1 MASLEEQI
9 LAAVELENYRP
20 VKARALGRQL
30 GVPAAAQG
38 KLKEALR
45 DLVAQGRL
53 ELGKGQLIRR
63 ARPTSGITGIFRR
76 TSTGNG
82 FVRPSA
88 TAGTAPADIYVA
100 ARDSLDA
107 ATGDEVLV
115 KLKGK
120 GNQFTG
126 RGPRGVI
133 LRILARDT
141 RQFVGTYFEREGEAY
156 VRVDGGPFRHSI
168 LIGDASVHN
177 AQPGDKVVIEMLH
190 FPTLDERGE
199 GVIAEVL
206 GQQGAPGVDTLSIIR
221 QFEIPDRFPEDALE
235 AARQASAEFDE
246 SHLGKREDLTGQL
259 TVTIDPV
266 DAKDFD
272 DAVSIERD
280 SRSQHWIL
288 SVHIADV
295 AHFVP
300 AGGPLDREAR
310 RRGTSVYLPGR
321 VVPMLPE
328 LISNGLAS
336 LQQGRVRF
344 VKTVRMEFT
353 AAGLPAH
360 VSFSEAA
367 IRVRRRLSYE
377 QVQAYLDKPGKT
389 AQIDDEIG
397 GLLHRMRDLALILQK
412 RRIKRGYLEMA
423 MQEAELEMD
432 AHGQVVGAHFREN
445 GLSHQIIEEFMLA
458 ANEAVA
464 EHLAGL
470 GTPFLRRIHPAPEP
484 NKLEVFANFAREL
497 GYKVPRFVDRFT
509 LQKILKQ
516 AADRPEVHAVNY
528 ALLRS
533 LKQAVY
539 SPVEDEHYALASKN
553 YCHFTSPIRRYPD
566 LTIHRLLHQWIATGR
581 AGCDPAELAVL
592 GAHCSK
598 TERRAE
604 KAEREL
610 TKVKI
615 LTYMSKRIGLEMDAV
630 ITGVAD
636 YGFFAQAVEMPVEG
650 LVHIST
656 LDDDYYYFDE
666 AGMSL
671 HGRRGKTRF
680 RLGDRVH
687 VRVMR
692 VDLKRRQMD
701 FRVAVRKAGR
711 TSSRT

>member
-1 MASLEEQI
+1 MSTLEDQI
-9 LAAVELENYRP
+9 LAVLERESYRP
-20 VKARALGRQL
+20 VKARALARQL
-30 GVPAAAQG
+30 ELPTAAQP
-38 KLKEALR
+38 KLKAALR
-45 DLVAQGRL
+45 ELVAQGRI
-53 ELGKGQLIRR
+53 ELGKGNVIRR
-63 ARPTSGITGIFRR
+63 ARPVSGIVGVFRR
-76 TSTGNG
+76 TSAGSG
-82 FVRPSA
+82 FVRPTA
-88 TAGTAPADIYVA
+88 TTGTPAADIYVA
-100 ARDSLDA
+100 AKDTLDA

-120 GNQFTG
+120 SHQQIEG
-126 RGPRGVI
+126 RGPRGVVVRI
-133 LRILARDT
+133 MLRET
-141 RQFVGTYFEREGEAY
+141 RQFVGTYFERDGQAF

-168 LIGDASVHN
+168 LVGDSGAHK
-177 AQPGDKVVIEMLH
+177 AQPGDKVVLEMLH

-206 GQQGAPGVDTLSIIR
+206 GANGAPGVDTLSIIR
-221 QFEIPDRFPEDALE
+221 QFEIPDRFAEDALQEARE
-235 AARQASAEFDE
+235 AAASFDE
-246 SHLGKREDLTGQL
+246 NHLGTREDLTKL
-259 TVTIDPV
+259 LAITIDPV

-272 DAVSIERD
+272 DAISLERD
-280 SRSQHWIL
+280 PRSQHWIL

-336 LQQGRVRF
+336 LQQDRVRL
-344 VKTVRMEFT
+344 VKTVRMDFT
-353 AAGLPAH
+353 PTGQPAH
-360 VSFSEAA
+360 VGFSEAA
-367 IRVRRRLSYE
+367 IRVRKRLRYE
-377 QVQAYLDKPGKT
+377 DVGAFLEAPEKSPD
-389 AQIDDEIG
+389 IDAEVSA
-397 GLLHRMRDLALILQK
+397 LLLRMRDLALILHK
-412 RRIKRGYLEMA
+412 RRIKRGSLELS
-423 MQEAELEMD
+423 MQEAELD
-432 AHGQVVGAHFREN
+432 LDSAGVVVGAHFREH
-445 GLSHQIIEEFMLA
+445 GLSHQIVEEFMLA

-464 EHLAGL
+464 EHLMSL
-470 GTPFLRRIHPAPEP
+470 GVPFLRRIHPAPEP
-484 NKLEVFANFAREL
+484 NKLEIFAAFAREF
-497 GYKVPRFVDRFT
+497 GYKIDKYVDRFT

-516 AADRPEVHAVNY
+516 AASKPEVHAVNY

-566 LTIHRLLHQWIATGR
+566 LTVHRLLSQWIRTGR

-610 TKVKI
+610 IKLKI
-615 LTYMSKRIGLEMDAV
+615 LTYMSTRVGLEMEAV

-636 YGFFAQAVEMPVEG
+636 YGFFAQAVNMPVEG
-650 LVHIST
+650 LVHVST

-666 AGMSL
+666 AAITL
-671 HGRRGKTRF
+671 RGRRGKTSF

-687 VRVMR
+687 VKVIR
-692 VDLKRRQMD
+692 VDLQRRQMD
-701 FRVAVRKAGR
+701 FRVVVKQGK
-711 TSSRT
+711 

>member
-1 MASLEEQI
+1 MATLEDQI
-9 LAAVELENYRP
+9 LTAVERDGYRP
-20 VKARALGRQL
+20 VKARALARKL
-30 GVPAAAQG
+30 NVPTSAQP
-38 KLKEALR
+38 KFKEALHA
-45 DLVAQGRL
+45 LMAQGRI
-53 ELGKGQLIRR
+53 EVGKGQLVRR
-63 ARPTSGITGIFRR
+63 AKLLTGIAGIFRR

-82 FVRPSA
+82 FVRPIA
-88 TAGTAPADIYVA
+88 VGTTPAADIFIG

-120 GNQFTG
+120 GNQQTG

-133 LRILARDT
+133 VRIVVRET
-141 RQFVGTYFEREGEAY
+141 RQFVGTYFERDDQAY

-168 LIGDASVHN
+168 VVGDAGTHK
-177 AQPGDKVVIEMLH
+177 ARPGDKVVLEMLH

-206 GQQGAPGVDTLSIIR
+206 GPNGAPGVDTLSIIR
-221 QFEIPDRFPEDALE
+221 QFEIPDKFPEDALQ
-235 AARQASAEFDE
+235 AARESAAEFDE
-246 SHLGKREDLTGQL
+246 TDLGEREDLTGQL
-259 TVTIDPV
+259 TITIDPI

-272 DAVSIERD
+272 DAISLERD
-280 SRSQHWIL
+280 PRSQHWLL

-300 AGGPLDREAR
+300 TGGALDREAR

-344 VKTVRMEFT
+344 VKTARLDFT
-353 AAGLPAH
+353 PTGQLAH
-360 VSFSEAA
+360 ASFCEAA
-367 IRVRRRLSYE
+367 IRVRRRFHYE
-377 QVQAYLDKPGKT
+377 EVGAFLEAPAAEKPELDEEL
-389 AQIDDEIG
+389 A
-397 GLLHRMRDLALILQK
+397 GLLLGMRDLALILQK
-412 RRIKRGYLEMA
+412 RRFKRGSLELS
-423 MQEAELEMD
+423 MQEAELELD
-432 AHGQVVGAHFREN
+432 QGGNVTGAHFREH

-464 EHLAGL
+464 EHLASQ

-484 NKLEVFANFAREL
+484 NKLETFAGFAKEF
-497 GYKVPRFVDRFT
+497 GYKIPKFVDRFT

-516 AADRPEVHAVNY
+516 ASTRPEVHAVNY

-539 SPVEDEHYALASKN
+539 SPVEDEHFALASKN

-566 LTIHRLLHQWIATGR
+566 LTIHRLLHQWIRKDRVGN
-581 AGCDPAELAVL
+581 DPIELAVL
-592 GAHCSK
+592 GAQCSK

-610 TKVKI
+610 IKLKI
-615 LTYMSKRIGLEMDAV
+615 LTYMSTRVGLEMDAV

-636 YGFFAQAVEMPVEG
+636 YGFFAQAVHMPVEG

-656 LDDDYYYFDE
+656 LEDDYYQFDE
-666 AGMSL
+666 AGISL
-671 HGRRGKTRF
+671 RGRRGKTSY
-680 RLGDRVH
+680 RLGDRIH
-687 VRVMR
+687 VRVVR
-692 VDLKRRQMD
+692 VDLQRRQMD
-701 FRVAVRKAGR
+701 FRVLPKKETRKG
-711 TSSRT
+711 SG

>member
-1 MASLEEQI
+1 MAKLEDQI
-9 LAAVELENYRP
+9 LTAVLGDNYRP
-20 VKARALGRQL
+20 IKPRALAR
-30 GVPAAAQG
+30 
-38 KLKEALR
+38 KLNLPTSIQAKFKEALHS
-45 DLVAQGRL
+45 LIAQGRI
-53 ELGKGQLIRR
+53 EIAKGQLIRR
-63 ARPTSGITGIFRR
+63 AKPVSGITGVFRR
-76 TSTGNG
+76 TSSGNG
-82 FVRPSA
+82 FVRPLA
-88 TAGTAPADIYVA
+88 VGKDPVADIYIA

-120 GNQFTG
+120 GHQIAG

-133 LRILARDT
+133 VRIVLRET
-141 RQFVGTYFEREGEAY
+141 RQFVGTYFERDDHAY
-156 VRVDGGPFRHSI
+156 VRVDGGPFKHSI
-168 LIGDASVHN
+168 VVGDAGTHK
-177 AQPGDKVVIEMLH
+177 AKPGDKVVLEMLH

-206 GQQGAPGVDTLSIIR
+206 GPNGAPGVDTLSIIR
-221 QFEIPDRFPEDALE
+221 QFEIPDRFAEDALQ
-235 AARQASAEFDE
+235 AARDAAAEFDE
-246 SHLGKREDLTGQL
+246 NVLGAREDLTKEL
-259 TVTIDPV
+259 TITIDPI
-266 DAKDFD
+266 DEKDFD
-272 DAVSIERD
+272 DAISLERD
-280 SRSQHWIL
+280 TRSQHWLL

-300 AGGPLDREAR
+300 AGGALDREAR

-344 VKTVRMEFT
+344 VKTAHLDFT
-353 AAGLPAH
+353 PTGQLAH
-360 VSFSEAA
+360 ARFSEAA
-367 IRVRRRLSYE
+367 IRVDRRFNYE
-377 QVQAYLDKPGKT
+377 EVGAFLESGSKK
-389 AQIDDEIG
+389 DEISEEVA
-397 GLLHRMRDLALILQK
+397 GLLYRMRDLALILQK
-412 RRIKRGYLEMA
+412 RRIKRGSLELS
-423 MQEAELEMD
+423 MQEAELELD
-432 AHGQVVGAHFREN
+432 QGGNVTGAHFREH
-445 GLSHQIIEEFMLA
+445 GLSHQIIEELMLA

-464 EHLAGL
+464 EHLAKI

-484 NKLEVFANFAREL
+484 NKLEKFAEFAKEF
-497 GYKVPRFVDRFT
+497 GYKFPKFVDRFT

-516 AADRPEVHAVNY
+516 AATKPEVHAVNY

-539 SPVEDEHYALASKN
+539 SPVEEEHFALASKD

-566 LTIHRLLHQWIATGR
+566 LTIHRLLHQWIHTGR

-610 TKVKI
+610 IKIKI
-615 LTYMSKRIGLEMDAV
+615 LNYMNTRIGLEMEAV

-636 YGFFAQAVEMPVEG
+636 YGFFAQAVTMPVEG

-656 LDDDYYYFDE
+656 LDDDLYTFDE
-666 AGMSL
+666 AGISL
-671 HGRRGKTRF
+671 RGRRGKTSY
-680 RLGDRVH
+680 RLGDRIN
-687 VRVMR
+687 VRVVR
-692 VDLKRRQMD
+692 VDLQRRQMD
-701 FRVAVRKAGR
+701 FRVLPKKDSKKTPV
-711 TSSRT
+711 